1 MITNVWFDWKRYI
14 VNCREEQLIDK
25 IKQIVEKWWIILG
38 WSVCPE
44 LQAMMYHEY
53 ECDIWVEIR
62 ENIMELQLEEII
74 WKMTNKPTETTVT

>member
-1 MITNVWFDWKRYI
+1 MITKVWFDWKWYI
-14 VNCREEQLIDK
+14 VNCREEQLMSK

-38 WSVCPE
+38 WSVCPY

-53 ECDIWVEIR
+53 ECDIWVEVR

-74 WKMTNKPTETTVT
+74 WKTTIEPTETTVT